1 MAGDWLK
8 MRHDLPDDPAVIRLA
23 SLLEIDEDA
32 VVGKLFRLWCWAD
45 RHTADGHAAGVGLG
59 WVDRMARC
67 DGFGAALVRVGWL
80 VESDEGLTLPR
91 FDRHCSDTAKARALD
106 AARKADIRG
115 RNGNVRPL
123 SGSCPVAT
131 RTEPGPEKRRSP
143 PPPREASQ
151 DGDGWVRLR
160 AAWSA
165 GPGRPWKPATP
176 PDKAA
181 ARLAE
186 PGWLDQAVEA
196 IGRLKGCRYFDQ
208 PVTLVQLCGPGF
220 VERVLGGQYDAAK
233 APRPRSPDERPPPR
247 VDPAFESAKAATL
260 AREEA
265 KRKREHDRLDAA
277 AGSDDETEAA
287 RAAMLA
293 KLEGATP

>member
-8 MRHDLPDDPAVIRLA
+8 MRHDLADDPAVIRLA
-23 SLLEIDEDA
+23 SLLELDEDA
-32 VVGKLFRLWCWAD
+32 VIGKLFRLWCWAD

-123 SGSCPVAT
+123 SGSQPDRI
-131 RTEPGPEKRRSP
+131 RTEPGPEKRREENP

-151 DGDGWVRLR
+151 SGEAWATLR
-160 AAWSA
+160 AAWAA
-165 GPGRPWKPATP
+165 GPGRPWKPAAPPDGLADRLADAEWLDEALQAIAHLPRCRFFKTP
-176 PDKAA
+176 P
-181 ARLAE
+181 
-186 PGWLDQAVEA
+186 
-196 IGRLKGCRYFDQ
+196 
-208 PVTLVQLCGPGF
+208 TLVQFCGPGF
-220 VERVLGGQYDAAK
+220 VRRVLGGQYDE
-233 APRPRSPDERPPPR
+233 PRAERPAGGPADPPKR
-247 VDPAFESAKAATL
+247 QLPADF
-260 AREEA
+260 
-265 KRKREHDRLDAA
+265 
-277 AGSDDETEAA
+277 TEAVRATQAALEA
-287 RAAMLA
+287 RRKEAS
-293 KLEGATP
+293 